1 MGEPLKVLQVTDTH
15 LFPTTDGTLLGINTY
30 DSLRAVLS
38 QAFSQGSP
46 DVLIGSGDI
55 AQFAEPATYRL
66 FLSLVHE
73 YFDGPI
79 LCVPGNH
86 DIGDTFRQELPTES
100 IDLHGWHIAGID
112 THVDDE
118 VGGHVDAAQIGSLTN
133 EIAKDSGPVLM
144 VGHHAPIEI
153 GTFWLDVHRISG
165 GDELVET
172 LVNNDRIRGY
182 VFGHIH
188 QAFDR
193 TVGETRFL
201 ATPATCFQ
209 FGSDPKRF
217 SVESTSPG
225 YRWLD
230 LDMQGSIETWVD
242 HARDF
247 EMTLDLKDTK
257 H

>member
-1 MGEPLKVLQVTDTH
+1 MGESLRVLQVTDTH
-15 LFPTTDGTLLGINTY
+15 LFPTKDGTLLGINTY

-38 QAFSQGSP
+38 RAFLQERP

-66 FLSLVHE
+66 FLNLVRE
-73 YFDGPI
+73 YFDGPM

-86 DIGDTFRQELPTES
+86 DVGVPFTQELPTAT
-100 IDLHGWHIAGID
+100 IDMNGWRITGID

-118 VGGHVDAAQIGSLTN
+118 VGGRVDAAQIDSLIN
-133 EIAKDSGPVLM
+133 EIVEDSGPVLV
-144 VGHHAPIEI
+144 VGHHAPLEI
-153 GTFWLDVHRISG
+153 GTPWLDVHRIEG
-165 GDELVET
+165 GDELVDA
-172 LVNNDRIRGY
+172 LVSNERARGY
-182 VFGHIH
+182 IFGHIH
-188 QAFDR
+188 QEFDG

-217 SVESTSPG
+217 SVESASPG
-225 YRWLD
+225 FRWLD
-230 LDMQGSIETWVD
+230 LDAEGSIKTRVD
-242 HARDF
+242 RAYDF
-247 EMTLDLKDTK
+247 EMTLNLKDTK

>member
-1 MGEPLKVLQVTDTH
+1 
-15 LFPTTDGTLLGINTY
+15 
-30 DSLRAVLS
+30 
-38 QAFSQGSP
+38 
-46 DVLIGSGDI
+46 
-55 AQFAEPATYRL
+55 
-66 FLSLVHE
+66 
-73 YFDGPI
+73 
-79 LCVPGNH
+79 
-86 DIGDTFRQELPTES
+86 
-100 IDLHGWHIAGID
+100 
-112 THVDDE
+112 VDDE

-193 TVGETRFL
+193 TVGDTRFL
-201 ATPATCFQ
+201 ATPSTCFQ

-230 LDMQGSIETWVD
+230 LDMQSSIETWVD

-247 EMTLDLKDTK
+247 EMILDLKDTK

>member
-1 MGEPLKVLQVTDTH
+1 MKG
-15 LFPTTDGTLLGINTY
+15 
-30 DSLRAVLS
+30 R
-38 QAFSQGSP
+38 P

-55 AQFAEPATYRL
+55 AQLAEPATYRL
-66 FLSLVHE
+66 FLHLVHE
-73 YFDGPI
+73 FFDGPI

-86 DIGDTFRQELPTES
+86 DIGATFREELPTDTV
-100 IDLHGWHIAGID
+100 DLKGWHIVGID

-118 VGGHVDAAQIGSLTN
+118 VGGRVDEAQISSLTN
-133 EIAKDSGPVLM
+133 EITQDSGLVLV
-144 VGHHAPIEI
+144 VGHHAPLEI
-153 GTFWLDVHRISG
+153 GTPWLDVHCIEG
-165 GDELVET
+165 GDELVEA
-172 LVNNDRIRGY
+172 LVNDEQIRGY

-188 QAFDR
+188 QEFDR

-201 ATPATCFQ
+201 ASPATCFQ

-230 LDMQGSIETWVD
+230 LNRQGSIETRVD
-242 HARDF
+242 RAYGF
-247 EMTLDLKDTK
+247 EMSLDLKDTK

>member
-15 LFPTTDGTLLGINTY
+15 LFPGADGTLLGINTY
-30 DSLRAVLS
+30 DSLRAVFS
-38 QAFSQGSP
+38 QAFLQGRP

-55 AQFAEPATYRL
+55 AQLAEPATYRL
-66 FLSLVHE
+66 FLNLVHE
-73 YFDGPI
+73 FFDGPI

-86 DIGDTFRQELPTES
+86 DIGATFREELPTDS
-100 IDLHGWHIAGID
+100 LDLKGWHIVGID

-118 VGGHVDAAQIGSLTN
+118 VGGRVDEAQIISLTN
-133 EIAKDSGPVLM
+133 EITQDSGPVLV
-144 VGHHAPIEI
+144 VGHHAPLEI
-153 GTFWLDVHRISG
+153 GTPWLDVHRIVG
-165 GDELVET
+165 GDELVEA
-172 LVNNDRIRGY
+172 LVNDEQTRGY

-188 QAFDR
+188 QEFDY

-201 ATPATCFQ
+201 ASPATCFQ

-217 SVESTSPG
+217 TVESTSPG

-230 LDMQGSIETWVD
+230 LNTQGSIETRVD
-242 HARDF
+242 RAYGF
-247 EMTLDLKDTK
+247 EMSLDLKDTK